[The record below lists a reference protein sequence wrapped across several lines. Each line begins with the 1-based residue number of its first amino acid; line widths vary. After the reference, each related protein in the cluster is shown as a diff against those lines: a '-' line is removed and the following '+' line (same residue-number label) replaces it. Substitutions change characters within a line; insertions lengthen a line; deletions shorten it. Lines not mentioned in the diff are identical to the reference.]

1 MAKEPPPAP
10 LSKAQE
16 KTHLVVRAPG
26 GKFRRA
32 GLTFTGDHSVFS
44 LDDLGAAAVKAIE
57 AEPSLEARRISTL
70 EAERFKSGKLPG
82 DDDKVTK
89 AELRQ
94 WLAQEKAR
102 GDRAEAEVA
111 KLKAQLI
118 GDRPPTNI
126 DDLPG
131 GRPPGQ

>member
-1 MAKEPPPAP
+1 MAKEPPTPPPAP
-10 LSKAQE
+10 SKNFLA
-16 KTHLVVRAPG
+16 VRTLAPS

-32 GLTFTGDHSVFS
+32 GLTFTADHSVFS
-44 LDDLGAAAVKAIE
+44 LDELGAAAVKAIE
-57 AEPSLEARRISTL
+57 AEPMLESRRMSAG
-70 EAERFKSGKLPG
+70 EAERFKAGKLPG

-102 GDRAEAEVA
+102 ADRAEAEVA
-111 KLKAQLI
+111 KLRVAVT
-118 GDRPPTNI
+118 GDFAPKNL

-131 GRPPGQ
+131 GRPAGQ